1 MEKQNKHFSI
11 NFIKKDN
18 IPLKLPMLALNG
30 KVIERTTSVKFL
42 VILLDKHL
50 SWKTHISVVENMVS
64 ENIEILHKAKNIFS
78 MSGLKT
84 LYISF
89 IHSYINYGNIAWGT
103 PLEQN

>member
-1 MEKQNKHFSI
+1 M
-11 NFIKKDN
+11 
-18 IPLKLPMLALNG
+18 ALNG

-64 ENIEILHKAKNIFS
+64 KNIEILHKAKNIFS
-78 MSGLKT
+78 MGGLKT
-84 LYISF
+84 LYISL
-89 IHSYINYGNIAWGT
+89 IHSYINYANIAWGT